1 MRCSIFGAVL
11 GALAFGSANALDNC
25 DSDVLVKAYAGLN
38 VNTELISCMT
48 KNSFS
53 AALSGSVD
61 LTSVNA
67 DTAPEHVKTI
77 CASDSCKTILT
88 ALVGSANFEDTNCIV
103 GNKLVLK
110 AEISTLHAT
119 CTALSAP
126 ANPTPA
132 APTKAPATPRDAS
145 TADNELQQNEAK
157 VPLTVPSLVTP
168 PTPPSA
174 PASASTVTTPVE
186 VHPAVIA
193 TTEAPATPRDALTAD
208 NEQQNE
214 AKVPPAASATPPAPA
229 PSPVTPLAP
238 APAPAPTPAPA
249 PSPVT
254 PPTPAPTPAP
264 ASAPIVTTPV
274 EVQPAVMASTE
285 ALATHS
291 DAPTAVDNLQEHN
304 DALAVLKPDSV
315 VTVGESPDKHCE

>member
-126 ANPTPA
+126 ATPTPA

-145 TADNELQQNEAK
+145 TADNE
-157 VPLTVPSLVTP
+157 P
-168 PTPPSA
+168 
-174 PASASTVTTPVE
+174 
-186 VHPAVIA
+186 
-193 TTEAPATPRDALTAD
+193 
-208 NEQQNE
+208 QQNE
-214 AKVPPAASATPPAPA
+214 AKVPPTASATPPASA
-229 PSPVTPLAP
+229 ST
-238 APAPAPTPAPA
+238 
-249 PSPVT
+249 
-254 PPTPAPTPAP
+254 PTPAPTPAP
-264 ASAPIVTTPV
+264 APNPAPAPTPASAPASAPTVITPV
-274 EVQPAVMASTE
+274 EVQPPVMASTE
-285 ALATHS
+285 ALATHN
-291 DAPTAVDNLQEHN
+291 DAPTAVDSLQEQRARCAETGHHGYRRR
-304 DALAVLKPDSV
+304 
-315 VTVGESPDKHCE
+315 VT